1 MDFGSKKQGFLGFF
15 HSVFVHE
22 SLLKTIVSA
31 KNFDN
36 LDYKSVDF
44 FANTQTI
51 ARRKSALTQLG
62 RSNAP
67 LTVV

>member
-1 MDFGSKKQGFLGFF
+1 MDFGSKKQGFFRFF

-44 FANTQTI
+44 LQ
-51 ARRKSALTQLG
+51 RLKR
-62 RSNAP
+62 
-67 LTVV
+67 